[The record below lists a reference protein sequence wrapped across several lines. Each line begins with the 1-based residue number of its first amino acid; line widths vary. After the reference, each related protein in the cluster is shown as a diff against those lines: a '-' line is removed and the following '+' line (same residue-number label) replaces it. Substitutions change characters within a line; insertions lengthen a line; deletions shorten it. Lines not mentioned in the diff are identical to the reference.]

1 MDWTGL
7 ERMRRGL
14 EVWEDEVL
22 TDFLLVLLGFT
33 DGASLYTFRIPLIA
47 DCCILGV

>member
-1 MDWTGL
+1 MDRMEGRKRVDWMGSDW
-7 ERMRRGL
+7 MRRGS

-33 DGASLYTFRIPLIA
+33 DGASLYTL
-47 DCCILGV
+47 